1 MYLKVAVEAL
11 ALLISLVRV
20 SDQVREEVFW
30 MLSLPKDLAVPM
42 MAVPMH
48 INLYMRLTWQV

>member
-1 MYLKVAVEAL
+1 MYLKAAVEAL
-11 ALLISLVRV
+11 ALSISLVRV
-20 SDQVREEVFW
+20 LDQAREEAFW
-30 MLSLPKDLAVPM
+30 MLSLLTDLAAPM

>member
-1 MYLKVAVEAL
+1 MHLKAAVEAL
-11 ALLISLVRV
+11 ALSISLDLVLDRAT
-20 SDQVREEVFW
+20 EEAFW
-30 MLSLPKDLAVPM
+30 MLSLLTDLAALM